1 MRYVYE
7 HGATIVGAVDVNPQV
22 IGKDISEIIGL
33 DNHTILT
40 KGTNIEDTTDQLIQK
55 LVTEETMNITLFY
68 GEGVTAEQAEQFLA
82 TLELKYANCDV
93 SMIEGGQPVYY
104 YLISVE

>member
-1 MRYVYE
+1 M
-7 HGATIVGAVDVNPQV
+7 
-22 IGKDISEIIGL
+22 
-33 DNHTILT
+33 
-40 KGTNIEDTTDQLIQK
+40 IQK
-55 LVTEETMNITLFY
+55 LVTNDTMNITLFY

>member
-1 MRYVYE
+1 
-7 HGATIVGAVDVNPQV
+7 
-22 IGKDISEIIGL
+22 
-33 DNHTILT
+33 
-40 KGTNIEDTTDQLIQK
+40 
-55 LVTEETMNITLFY
+55 MNITLFY